1 MNGRATSARRRRR
14 VAIDAV
20 MVMVILVLMVQMWL
34 LTATLESYLAGHH
47 SVALPGLLSS
57 VALFAVC
64 AFLYRLVLRIDR
76 MPEREE
82 GPRGAAPA
90 PGASSLFRG
99 ALPLGLPGT
108 LSRSPL
114 RRLAPFAWRTR

>member
-1 MNGRATSARRRRR
+1 VNGRANSARRRRR
-14 VAIDAV
+14 VAIDAA

-47 SVALPGLLSS
+47 GVALPGLLSS
-57 VALFAVC
+57 MGLFAVC

-82 GPRGAAPA
+82 GPQGSGAGP
-90 PGASSLFRG
+90 
-99 ALPLGLPGT
+99 
-108 LSRSPL
+108 
-114 RRLAPFAWRTR
+114 WRI